1 MPYKGAIALLWGN
14 LDANEVLLVS
24 VMIEHCTDL
33 ISALANGII
42 FNALVI

>member
-1 MPYKGAIALLWGN
+1 
-14 LDANEVLLVS
+14 
-24 VMIEHCTDL
+24 MIEHCTDL